1 MTTADGEIDNSI
13 PADHQTP
20 PTPERKLLE
29 AIRELIREEVREG
42 IKRQRPD
49 GDKSLRQPF

>member
-1 MTTADGEIDNSI
+1 MTTADGEIDDSI

-49 GDKSLRQPF
+49 GDKS